1 MFFMHRV
8 AFCVCIYIYIY
19 IILTYQKK
27 KILLSLLR
35 QIYPIQYT
43 QSGISTILA
52 ASMVISPFVVL
63 DRMSTD

>member
-8 AFCVCIYIYIY
+8 AFRIYISFLLI
-19 IILTYQKK
+19 KK

-43 QSGISTILA
+43 QSGISTILD